1 METNDA
7 DGADDLLGI
16 RPKALSSPDFMKT
29 YKREMEQSDTT
40 PPDIDEVETEPEKTS
55 KAQEPELDLD
65 LVPSESTQAIID
77 TGKYF
82 NLHTG
87 KSSSEMPFC
96 LPFCRNI
103 T

>member
-40 PPDIDEVETEPEKTS
+40 PPDIDEVETKPEKTS
-55 KAQEPELDLD
+55 KAQEPELEIN

-77 TGKYF
+77 TGKNL

-87 KSSSEMPFC
+87 KPSLERLFC
-96 LPFCRNI
+96 ILLQY
-103 T
+103 

>member
-1 METNDA
+1 
-7 DGADDLLGI
+7 
-16 RPKALSSPDFMKT
+16 
-29 YKREMEQSDTT
+29 MEQSDTT

-87 KSSSEMPFC
+87 KSSFRNALLFTILSEYYIDFSTQ
-96 LPFCRNI
+96 LHGFI
-103 T
+103 KIIFKSFDKLGTFLK

>member
-55 KAQEPELDLD
+55 KAQEPELDLN

-77 TGKYF
+77 TGDNENFK
-82 NLHTG
+82 LHTG
-87 KSSSEMPFC
+87 KPSLERLFC
-96 LPFCRNI
+96 ILLQY
-103 T
+103 

>member
-55 KAQEPELDLD
+55 KAQEPELVLN

-77 TGKYF
+77 TGKNL

-87 KSSSEMPFC
+87 KPSLERLFC
-96 LPFCRNI
+96 ILLQY
-103 T
+103 

>member
-1 METNDA
+1 
-7 DGADDLLGI
+7 
-16 RPKALSSPDFMKT
+16 MKT

-65 LVPSESTQAIID
+65 LAKPESIEMNKTPSESTQAIID
-77 TGKYF
+77 TGDSENF

-87 KSSSEMPFC
+87 KLSSERPFC
-96 LPFCRNI
+96 LPFYWNI
-103 T
+103 

>member
-1 METNDA
+1 
-7 DGADDLLGI
+7 
-16 RPKALSSPDFMKT
+16 MKT

-77 TGKYF
+77 TGE

-87 KSSSEMPFC
+87 KLFSERPFC
-96 LPFCRNI
+96 LPFYQNI
-103 T
+103 S

>member
-1 METNDA
+1 MKTNDA

-55 KAQEPELDLD
+55 KAQEPELEIN

-77 TGKYF
+77 TGKNL

-87 KSSSEMPFC
+87 KPSLGRLFC
-96 LPFCRNI
+96 ILLQY
-103 T
+103 

>member
-1 METNDA
+1 
-7 DGADDLLGI
+7 
-16 RPKALSSPDFMKT
+16 
-29 YKREMEQSDTT
+29 MEQSDTT

-77 TGKYF
+77 TGENF

-87 KSSSEMPFC
+87 KSSSEKSF
-96 LPFCRNI
+96 F
-103 T
+103 TTFSE